1 MINSWK
7 MLKACQQQDS
17 NPEAAKPTFS
27 PVLTLQLQ
35 PRENLLPPSTTLC
48 SSPLPLPGAG
58 AAQAPAAQSGADWER
73 GAKAGRAQDGGTAR
87 KGAKNSPGGRV

>member
-7 MLKACQQQDS
+7 MLKACQEQDF

-27 PVLTLQLQ
+27 HV
-35 PRENLLPPSTTLC
+35 NSTTSIQRGASATQHHTLLST
-48 SSPLPLPGAG
+48 SSHCQVPG

-73 GAKAGRAQDGGTAR
+73 GAKAGRA
-87 KGAKNSPGGRV
+87 